1 MSLQDS
7 HTQPEVKPDSHLIFL
22 NKMVRVAEM
31 AALFIMFIP
40 MIFLGTQRFVFAGC
54 AVLSLAVIIYLLQV
68 KHIPADNF
76 LLRLLVIMSLGLGLG
91 AIQLDP
97 IATICIALLAIMS
110 ILSLKLAEQ
119 LVLSLLFFA
128 FVMLSYFVVKSS
140 ITTDPLIN
148 NIFINITAV
157 IGLFFALAVRIF
169 SEQYRYKILSSSF
182 KSSKNRFEH
191 FMKVSNKLARY
202 APSQVWQKI
211 IQDEKD
217 VVVENKRR
225 KLTVFFSDIKG
236 FTDLSESM
244 SAEDLA
250 FFLNNYFESMSA
262 IAKKHGATI
271 DKFIGD
277 ALMVF
282 FGDPDSEGERED
294 ALACVEMAMDMT
306 RELARLRNYWI
317 ALGFDGLHVR
327 MGINTG
333 YCHVGNFGSA
343 NRLTYTAVG
352 REVNLAARIQTAAR
366 PDTVLISDATH
377 ELIKHN
383 FMCEKGAPI
392 RLKGITDPVQVWEVR
407 RLRQGHEIKE
417 ARWIEH
423 DMPGFN
429 LHLNM
434 LHIKQFDKA
443 QIRQALMQANR
454 VLDESIKKDN
464 NETI

>member
-22 NKMVRVAEM
+22 NKMVKVAEM

-54 AVLSLAVIIYLLQV
+54 AVMSLAVIIYLLQV

-169 SEQYRYKILSSSF
+169 SEQYRYKILGSSF